1 VCHNVK
7 TTSTPRATPL
17 PPYHLLSLSLSS
29 LNCSLSPSPTRGVR
43 RRDRRELRH
52 RWPSTSRW
60 LLGREQRRRHGA
72 SLQAGTRASAAIR
85 TTISPGPFH
94 TRGSDGGRRPAASL
108 ATPLDAGVLEAAA
121 SPPFSTPPCGVSTTT
136 RGFVPQTGG
145 VPAVLRA
152 SVRRVHSNQGLGV
165 PSYGSAASIASISS
179 GPAPSR
185 PASHPRLRTLLRLG
199 ARCPRRRLRTP
210 APRSTPLHLPRVLP
224 QRPRRPSA
232 RVDQGLYLL
241 AAGRCSSPLHAC
253 CSGRPASE
261 QARLQLL
268 QPRALAAS
276 PVGASS
282 STKDFGRVARSL
294 AVGVSCSFP
303 APYGGAAASPRPG
316 ARPPA
321 SPAHVK
327 RRRACAACPRPSA
340 SAAVRASAQRP
351 GHTSPAAGASLQM
364 PRPAL
369 LLLARPLRFRVR
381 LSPANLAELRFRVRL
396 SNVKPGARAS
406 RASLRPQHERACLS
420 SGQWPRP
427 YASAGYL
434 ARPLKVLAFILLLI
448 CTRLCLWFAFM
459 YEDLICFHILSMK
472 HCRYVGGYI
481 LNT

>member
-1 VCHNVK
+1 MA
-7 TTSTPRATPL
+7 PRPGAKEAARGL
-17 PPYHLLSLSLSS
+17 PPGGDAGKCGDPDDHL
-29 LNCSLSPSPTRGVR
+29 
-43 RRDRRELRH
+43 
-52 RWPSTSRW
+52 
-60 LLGREQRRRHGA
+60 
-72 SLQAGTRASAAIR
+72 TRAVPHAGQR
-85 TTISPGPFH
+85 WGPTASGLTCH
-94 TRGSDGGRRPAASL
+94 SSGRRCPRS
-108 ATPLDAGVLEAAA
+108 
-121 SPPFSTPPCGVSTTT
+121 
-136 RGFVPQTGG
+136 GG
-145 VPAVLRA
+145 VPAVLHA
-152 SVRRVHSNQGLGV
+152 SMRRVNYNQGLRS
-165 PSYGSAASIASISS
+165 PNRR
-179 GPAPSR
+179 R
-185 PASHPRLRTLLRLG
+185 PRRSPRLRAARPQQPG
-199 ARCPRRRLRTP
+199 ARCPELRLGRIHRQHLLWTGALAPSVASAPPHPSPTRGSMSPTTP
-210 APRSTPLHLPRVLP
+210 AH
-224 QRPRRPSA
+224 A
-232 RVDQGLYLL
+232 RAQVN
-241 AAGRCSSPLHAC
+241 ACSPLHAC

-321 SPAHVK
+321 SPARVK